1 MSTNQKIASLM
12 RTLSLPST
20 PNIITQFNNL
30 IKNGGGGGCSDFT
43 LTVEALAFV
52 NPGTDVDGIG
62 IMTSATNQEY
72 LYKQGEK
79 VVSLVLPWVVVPES
93 SLGDYRFLP
102 FLNITTDRSC
112 CQDAIQISLVGENI
126 QDLAEY
132 VPLDFEIPEGES
144 AIMIPLVFSSEAS
157 FGPKIIGVQA
167 IGCGQNKIKDLY
179 FEYFNDHP
187 CPDAVEVYA
196 SVSGPSYLLNVTYVS
211 VQFRNTD
218 IGLISGDYEVEVF
231 KNGSSIGTRTGFTYS
246 YSSILYMDTF
256 DYSAYYT
263 MDVKFTPWSFNNS
276 AHLNDCGDYCGSYS
290 RTAGFNT
297 TFLIFPCQPEPPYY
311 GSFAIGEDILAMFA
325 IGEDILGGYE

>member
-1 MSTNQKIASLM
+1 MPGLG
-12 RTLSLPST
+12 
-20 PNIITQFNNL
+20 IIS
-30 IKNGGGGGCSDFT
+30 GGSPIESIGGGCNNFT

-52 NPGTDVDGIG
+52 NPSIDVDGIG
-62 IMTSATNQEY
+62 LLISATNQEY
-72 LYKQGEK
+72 LYKEGEE
-79 VVSLVLPWVVVPES
+79 VVSRILPWISVPQSSLAENGVLPS
-93 SLGDYRFLP
+93 
-102 FLNITTDRSC
+102 LNITIDRSC
-112 CQDAIQISLVGENI
+112 CQDAIQISLVGEDI

-132 VPLDFEIPEGES
+132 VPLNFEVPEGES

-196 SVSGPSYLLNVTYVS
+196 TVMGQSYSPNVTYVT